1 MLLSL
6 WASQPRQPTG
16 NTEPRIHPRCTLP
29 GLLGLLGPPSLCGL
43 QHLSV
48 EGDPFPWRFVC
59 PVKKSSLHSGPSL
72 GTSPSL
78 SGQYPGTASSS
89 VRFHVSLNLFYSTSL
104 SVFVRLLLSSFKHLR
119 TDSPSLTSAKSSPSS
134 RSASKTLAY
143 HCKNQLP
150 RNSSTKPSIVSCAF
164 FLFFPRVD
172 PSKAVF
178 HVYLIK
184 SIFEPVSNPQRI
196 YYTVTYWG
204 LWGYI
209 SAFSKIRRLNRP

>member
-104 SVFVRLLLSSFKHLR
+104 SVFVRLLLLQ
-119 TDSPSLTSAKSSPSS
+119 LQTSAN
-134 RSASKTLAY
+134 RL
-143 HCKNQLP
+143 
-150 RNSSTKPSIVSCAF
+150 SIT
-164 FLFFPRVD
+164 
-172 PSKAVF
+172 
-178 HVYLIK
+178 H
-184 SIFEPVSNPQRI
+184 
-196 YYTVTYWG
+196 
-204 LWGYI
+204 
-209 SAFSKIRRLNRP
+209 FSKVLTVQSFRLEDPRLSL